1 MQRGTGEK
9 EASYVKSF
17 QENPVECGEQSKVP
31 KLIHVQIKTLTNY
44 TIVR

>member
-9 EASYVKSF
+9 EASCVKSF
-17 QENPVECGEQSKVP
+17 QENSVEGGEQSKVQ
-31 KLIHVQIKTLTNY
+31 KLIHVHIKTLTNY